1 MKTSR
6 WAVLVLLLLGCDD
19 HLFPA
24 GMSVSEGG
32 YEPTWDGVQLLMSDA
47 GCLGCHAAL
56 EPILPSAIEDDLAQ
70 ALGALVVPGEPEN
83 SLLWRVLMYEEGLV
97 GMPPS
102 GPLAQDQIAAV
113 EQWILD
119 GAPLD

>member
-1 MKTSR
+1 MTTAR
-6 WAVLVLLLLGCDD
+6 WAGLVLVLLGCDD

-24 GMSVSEGG
+24 GSMVSEDG
-32 YEPTWDGVQLLMSDA
+32 YEATWDGVQMLMSDA
-47 GCLGCHAAL
+47 GCFDCHAGLA
-56 EPILPSAIEDDLAQ
+56 PMLPSAIEDDLMQGA
-70 ALGALVVPGEPEN
+70 GALVIPGDPEN

-102 GPLAQDQIAAV
+102 GPLGQDQLAPV
-113 EQWILD
+113 EQWILE

>member
-1 MKTSR
+1 MSR
-6 WAVLVLLLLGCDD
+6 WVGLVLVLLGCDD

-24 GMSVSEGG
+24 GHSVSDDG
-32 YEPTWDGVQLLMSDA
+32 YEATWDGVQRLMSDA
-47 GCLGCHAAL
+47 GCLDCHAAL
-56 EPILPSAIEDDLAQ
+56 EPILPNAVEDDIMQ
-70 ALGALVVPGEPEN
+70 GSGVFVVPGEPEN

-97 GMPPS
+97 GMPPA
-102 GPLAQDQIAAV
+102 GPLDQDQIAPV

>member
-1 MKTSR
+1 MKTWH
-6 WAVLVLLLLGCDD
+6 WAVLGGMLLGCDD
-19 HLFPA
+19 HLFPS
-24 GMSVSEGG
+24 GSSVAEDG
-32 YEPTWDGVQLLMSDA
+32 YDATWDGVQRLMSDA
-47 GCLGCHAAL
+47 GCLECHAAL
-56 EPILPSAIEDDLAQ
+56 APILPSELEDDITQ
-70 ALGALVVPGEPEN
+70 ALGEYIVPGEPEN

-102 GPLAQDQIAAV
+102 GPLGEENIAPV